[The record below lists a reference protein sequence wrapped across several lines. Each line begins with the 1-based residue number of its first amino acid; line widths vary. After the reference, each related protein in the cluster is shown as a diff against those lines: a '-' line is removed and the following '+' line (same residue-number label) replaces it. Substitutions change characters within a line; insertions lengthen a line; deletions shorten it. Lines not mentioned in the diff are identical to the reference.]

1 MQQKGTV
8 KSFHKSEGKKGIGY
22 IAPKSPIPDYGK
34 DVVFFESDLEELDF
48 ESLQKGMELEF
59 FLEPRQGKSGETEWI
74 ARNIHKF
81 EKRVISIPPPSQ
93 GETNSKPLK
102 VYPPSYKTFLEKL
115 GDSLKS
121 VEKINDSC
129 DFEDAVFSLL
139 RLLGIHSVYQYSRD
153 AQAGK
158 ADGFFILENLAVMY
172 DCTLRSPFEEYKKDQ
187 IENYIHKLSNKS
199 QLTIETRKA
208 DGGRGSKT
216 LQIQGKSRQV
226 WIITK
231 GSTRELLVY
240 DSIKVKEVAIKDL
253 ITITIE
259 HCRELSYD
267 AEHLSSNTNSI

>member
-1 MQQKGTV
+1 M
-8 KSFHKSEGKKGIGY
+8 GY
-22 IAPKSPIPDYGK
+22 IAPESPIPDYGK
-34 DVVFFESDLEELDF
+34 DVVFFEGDLKELDF
-48 ESLQKGMELEF
+48 EVLQKDMELGF
-59 FLEPRQGKSGETEWI
+59 VLEQRQTKTGDIEWV
-74 ARNIHKF
+74 ARDVRKF
-81 EKRVISIPPPSQ
+81 VPPPEKRAISIPTP
-93 GETNSKPLK
+93 SKPENNSEPPVK
-102 VYPPSYKTFLEKL
+102 IRPPSYKTFLEKL

-121 VEKINDSC
+121 IEKINDSG

-139 RLLGIHSVYQYSRD
+139 RLLGIHSVYQYSRN

-172 DCTLRSPFEEYKKDQ
+172 DCTLRHPFEEYKKDQ

-208 DGGRGSKT
+208 DGGLGSKT

-231 GSTRELLVY
+231 GNTRELLVY

-259 HCRELSYD
+259 HCKELSYD
-267 AEHLSSNTNSI
+267 AEHLSSKLVMLGD

>member
-1 MQQKGTV
+1 M
-8 KSFHKSEGKKGIGY
+8 GY
-22 IAPKSPIPDYGK
+22 IAPESPISDYDR
-34 DVVFFESDLEELDF
+34 DVVFFEGDLEELDF
-48 ESLQKGMELEF
+48 EVLQKGMELGF
-59 FLEPRQGKSGETEWI
+59 ILEQRQTKTGDIEWVARDVRKFVAPPEKKVIPIPTSTKSKANPESPV
-74 ARNIHKF
+74 NIY
-81 EKRVISIPPPSQ
+81 PS
-93 GETNSKPLK
+93 
-102 VYPPSYKTFLEKL
+102 SYRTFLEKL
-115 GDSLKS
+115 SDSLKS
-121 VEKINDSC
+121 IEKINDSGN
-129 DFEDAVFSLL
+129 FEDAVFSLL

-172 DCTLRSPFEEYKKDQ
+172 DCTLRNPFEEYKKDQ

-231 GSTRELLVY
+231 GNTRELLVY

-267 AEHLSSNTNSI
+267 AEHLSSKLVMLGD